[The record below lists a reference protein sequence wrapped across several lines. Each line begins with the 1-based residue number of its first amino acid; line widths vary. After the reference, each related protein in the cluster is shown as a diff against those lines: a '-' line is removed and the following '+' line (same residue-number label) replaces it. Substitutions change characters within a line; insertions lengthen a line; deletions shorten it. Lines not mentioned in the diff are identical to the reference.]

1 MVYDR
6 PVRMRDRR
14 GRRRI
19 MRMERD
25 KHGRDRGL
33 NKDMVWLDK
42 DRWGECMT
50 IYGLTKG
57 RVRFLWIAV
66 LEMR

>member
-1 MVYDR
+1 
-6 PVRMRDRR
+6 
-14 GRRRI
+14 

-57 RVRFLWIAV
+57 QVRFLWIAV